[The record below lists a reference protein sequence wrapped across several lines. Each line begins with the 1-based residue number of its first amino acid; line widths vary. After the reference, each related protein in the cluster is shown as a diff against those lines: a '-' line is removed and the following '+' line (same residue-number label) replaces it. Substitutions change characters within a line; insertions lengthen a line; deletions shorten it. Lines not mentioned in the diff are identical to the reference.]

1 MSVITFFGTTLGQS
15 NAQYGTS
22 DIVVQVIGITF
33 NIIIVRVNNAQG
45 PTASL
50 LQSTIMP
57 SSDGDYPMKDMRSPA
72 LTPPAFALRGR
83 PTEITVDVS
92 QVTDTT
98 DDNSI
103 NKDGTQDKK
112 EYAVV

>member
-1 MSVITFFGTTLGQS
+1 
-15 NAQYGTS
+15 
-22 DIVVQVIGITF
+22 
-33 NIIIVRVNNAQG
+33 
-45 PTASL
+45 
-50 LQSTIMP
+50 MP

-98 DDNSI
+98 DNNSI
-103 NKDGTQDKK
+103 DKDGTQDKK